1 MVAGKLKAGWDIN
14 KSLRP
19 VELMNGSVSMK
30 RHEEM
35 RRDANTD
42 SLPAAKPFNFLN
54 NAIAAGMLQ
63 PKISL

>member
-1 MVAGKLKAGWDIN
+1 MRAVRDIN

-30 RHEEM
+30 QHEEM

-42 SLPAAKPFNFLN
+42 SLPAASLLNFLN